1 MLSVAQAA
9 YVVTVGPAA
18 SVLVLVEV
26 TVEVWVEK
34 TVLIRTNVVENV
46 KVRAADAGRM
56 LVTVVTVTVLL
67 LVAVLLGAVTVVV
80 RILVALRVTVV

>member
-1 MLSVAQAA
+1 MSAAQAA

-26 TVEVWVEK
+26 TVEIWVEK
-34 TVLIRTNVVENV
+34 TVLIRTDVVENV
-46 KVRAADAGRM
+46 IVWAAGAGRM

-67 LVAVLLGAVTVVV
+67 LVVVWVGAVTVVV
-80 RILVALRVTVV
+80 RVLVALRVTVV